1 MRGICSVLFPQ
12 RMYYGIPLNG
22 PAALVLSAQGLA
34 ISNSETIRS
43 VHNGFSRQEPFVT
56 DGKDDGGE
64 NQDAF
69 HFVAFV
75 PFNGKV
81 RYLFLCPPCS
91 IQL

>member
-1 MRGICSVLFPQ
+1 MLWHSPQ
-12 RMYYGIPLNG
+12 RSGGIG
-22 PAALVLSAQGLA
+22 FITFAQGLA

-43 VHNGFSRQEPFVT
+43 VHNGFSRQEPFIT
-56 DGKDDGGE
+56 DGKDHGGE

-81 RYLFLCPPCS
+81 RPYFSAKRPALCGRT
-91 IQL
+91 